1 MILDLSRDKLKII
14 FEICEDGSVILKH
27 FSIRDED
34 AERQKPPQKR
44 KIVNVQVSGEN
55 KMDNH
60 IFKNTGCSGD
70 FTLKYVSHELYENCD
85 GDKLE
90 IVQEDSR
97 MRVVSHYQFY
107 RGTSAVRAWTTV
119 TNTADEPLGLQYV
132 SSFTYTGFDDG
143 KLPME
148 DNLLFHIC
156 HNTWN
161 KEFNWRVFTPAE
173 LGLENI
179 VVSTSKR
186 ILVSNTGTW
195 STKEYIP
202 MGAIENTE
210 TKQFYL
216 WQIESNGSW
225 QWEVS
230 GISNML
236 YLNLSGPNDNEHA
249 WYKELK
255 TGESFESVTVCLT
268 QGEDFDSALADM
280 TKYRRCIYKMN
291 GANAK
296 IPVIFNDY
304 MNCLGA
310 NPTEE
315 NEIPIIDLA
324 AKAGAEYYCMDAG
337 WHEEKTW
344 GWMDNI
350 GDWIECEKRFPNGL
364 KKVFDHVREKG
375 MIPGIWVEIEVMG
388 INCPLASEWPDECF
402 FMRHGKRVKTRG
414 RYQLDFRS
422 KIVRDHVTSV
432 VDRLIRDYGIGYF
445 KFDYNQDSG
454 VGTEYNADSAGDGL
468 LEHSRAC
475 FEWLQEISRKYPD
488 LIIENCASGG
498 MRMDYKQL
506 SLLSIQS
513 TSDQTNYIW
522 NANIASKSSTAV
534 LPEQSAVWAYPRGEA
549 DENTV
554 VMNMVN
560 ALLQRIHLS
569 GKIFDWSDWQMA
581 IVQEGIECY
590 KTYRHEIPESIPFY
604 PLGLAK
610 QTDPF
615 FCSAFYTPSCVRM
628 AVWRMD
634 GDSDT
639 VFIPVKTDH
648 SNTRIIYPKKNKAAV
663 TRVDGGVSVTLED
676 KRSAIILEIY

>member
-1 MILDLSRDKLKII
+1 MI
-14 FEICEDGSVILKH
+14 FEVCEDGSVILKH
-27 FSIRDED
+27 FSIYGED
-34 AERQKPPQKR
+34 AERVKAPEKS
-44 KIVNVQVSGEN
+44 KIVNIQVSGEN

-70 FTLKYVSHELYENCD
+70 YTLKYVSHKYYENEH
-85 GDKLE
+85 GNKLE
-90 IVQEDSR
+90 ITQQDSR
-97 MRVVSHYQFY
+97 MRAVSHYQFY
-107 RGTSAVRAWTTV
+107 NETSAVRCWTVV
-119 TNTADEPLGLQYV
+119 TNIAKEPLGLQYV

-148 DNLLFHIC
+148 DKLLYHIC

-161 KEFNWRVFTPAE
+161 KEFNWQIFTPAQ
-173 LGLENI
+173 LGHEN
-179 VVSTSKR
+179 VAVSTSKR
-186 ILVSNTGTW
+186 ILISNCGTW

-216 WQIESNGSW
+216 WQIENNGSW
-225 QWEVS
+225 EWEIS
-230 GISNML
+230 GIDGML
-236 YLNLSGPNDNEHA
+236 YLNLSGPTDNEHS

-255 TGESFESVTVCLT
+255 GGESFETVTACLT
-268 QGEDFDSALADM
+268 QGESFDEALADM
-280 TKYRRCIYKMN
+280 TAYRRQIYKISD
-291 GANAK
+291 ANSK

-315 NEIPIIDLA
+315 NEIPIINLA
-324 AKAGAEYYCMDAG
+324 AEAGAEYYCMDAG

-350 GDWIECEKRFPNGL
+350 GEWIECEARFPHGL
-364 KKVFDHVREKG
+364 KRVFDHVKEKG

-388 INCPLASEWPDECF
+388 INCPLASIWPDECF

-414 RYQLDFRS
+414 RFQLDFRS

-454 VGTEYNADSAGDGL
+454 VGTEYAADSAGDGL

-475 FEWLQEISRKYPD
+475 YDWLCEISRKYPD

-498 MRMDYKQL
+498 MRIDYKQL
-506 SLLSIQS
+506 SILSIQS
-513 TSDQTNYIW
+513 TSDQTNYLW
-522 NANIASKSSTAV
+522 NANIASKSATAV

-549 DENTV
+549 SENAV

-560 ALLQRIHLS
+560 SLLQRIHLS
-569 GKIFDWSDWQMA
+569 GKIFDWNEEQMA
-581 IVQEGIECY
+581 IVKEGIEVY
-590 KTYRHEIPESIPFY
+590 KTYRHEIPLSVPFF
-604 PLGLAK
+604 PLGIAK

-615 FCSAFYTPSCVRM
+615 FCSAFYTPTCIRM
-628 AVWRMD
+628 AVWRM
-634 GDSDT
+634 GGEDST
-639 VFIPVKTDH
+639 VFIPVDTEYE
-648 SNTRIIYPKKNKAAV
+648 NVRIIFPKKNKATV
-663 TRVDGGVSVTLED
+663 TRVNGGISVTLED
-676 KRSAIILEIY
+676 NNSAIILEIY